1 MVAKEKAIQAETGT
15 VKFFNVAKGF
25 GFISISDSGKDI
37 FFHVSGLVDK
47 VLEKDD
53 KVTFS
58 IEEGD
63 RGAKAVNIKK
73 VN

>member
-1 MVAKEKAIQAETGT
+1 METKTSTETGQ
-15 VKFFNVAKGF
+15 VKFFNISKGF

-58 IEEGD
+58 IEEGS
-63 RGAKAVNIKK
+63 RGLKAVNIKK